1 MLNKRVQV
9 LFEDKDYLTL
19 ARIARGEDLSVGEL
33 IRSAVREKLFAQQK
47 QELKKR
53 QTILKKHLQWR
64 KNLPKIIKGGPVTT
78 QEILTWVR
86 QGRKYE

>member
-1 MLNKRVQV
+1 M